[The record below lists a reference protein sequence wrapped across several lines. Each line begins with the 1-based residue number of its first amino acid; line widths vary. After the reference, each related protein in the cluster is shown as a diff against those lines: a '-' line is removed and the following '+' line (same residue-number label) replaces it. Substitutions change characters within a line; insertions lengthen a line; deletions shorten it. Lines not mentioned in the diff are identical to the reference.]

1 MLGDLLIQKIMRIPR
16 KLAFAAFPD
25 LTVRVLGGYSLLV
38 LAE

>member
-1 MLGDLLIQKIMRIPR
+1 VQEIVRISR

-25 LTVRVLGGYSLLV
+25 LMVRVLGEYSLLV